1 MITEESLK
9 PDLQDNCRIC
19 FDEDGHLISLC
30 DCNGSLKYVHP
41 VCIDT
46 WISLTLKTGRLKDT
60 DEGNSKYSVKCELC
74 QGKIIFKKKKHKEC
88 LKNVEVKEKIREE
101 CGKFIWL
108 LFSVVILTVL
118 IFGVVGLLIRSSSD
132 KVQLD

>member
-1 MITEESLK
+1 MRMAISYPLVIVMDPSNTSI
-9 PDLQDNCRIC
+9 RSA
-19 FDEDGHLISLC
+19 LIH
-30 DCNGSLKYVHP
+30 GFPK
-41 VCIDT
+41 
-46 WISLTLKTGRLKDT
+46 LKTGRFKDT

-108 LFSVVILTVL
+108 LFSVITLTVL
-118 IFGVVGLLIRSSSD
+118 IFGVVGLIIRSASD
-132 KVQLD
+132 KAFNWT